1 MEIVLTLKSL
11 KNGKTT
17 YDFEPEEDEE
27 LELEDEAD
35 LVRPFASGEATK
47 LCLCS
52 TRFNLGVPP
61 LETTL
66 FSSLRSKYVPNL
78 VQQAP
83 IFFLFS
89 VGNRS

>member
-1 MEIVLTLKSL
+1 MVPQLQELYRKMEIVLTLKSL

-66 FSSLRSKYVPNL
+66 FSSLRSK
-78 VQQAP
+78 
-83 IFFLFS
+83 
-89 VGNRS
+89 